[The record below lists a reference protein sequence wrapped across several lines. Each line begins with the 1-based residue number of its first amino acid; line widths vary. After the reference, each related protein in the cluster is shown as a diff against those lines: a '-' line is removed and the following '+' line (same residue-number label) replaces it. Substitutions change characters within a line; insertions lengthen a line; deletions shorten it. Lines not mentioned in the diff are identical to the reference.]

1 MKEAKE
7 KEEREVNK
15 PRLLFSLGPR
25 TKHQNYLE
33 KVLKFM
39 EDESFK
45 CDEVFYLK
53 VEFSYNKSAKAY
65 NTFLTYQQVE
75 EWRFNR
81 TCLKTVIGR
90 IVVCSL

>member
-1 MKEAKE
+1 M
-7 KEEREVNK
+7 
-15 PRLLFSLGPR
+15 
-25 TKHQNYLE
+25 
-33 KVLKFM
+33 KVLNVT
-39 EDESFK
+39 
-45 CDEVFYLK
+45 EVFYLK

-81 TCLKTVIGR
+81 TCLKTVMGR

>member
-1 MKEAKE
+1 MYHNTKENPKGVIIRKVLEIDNISRRRKLCIIAIQEDMKEAKE

-15 PRLLFSLGPR
+15 PCLLFSLGPR

-45 CDEVFYLK
+45 CD
-53 VEFSYNKSAKAY
+53 
-65 NTFLTYQQVE
+65 
-75 EWRFNR
+75 
-81 TCLKTVIGR
+81 
-90 IVVCSL
+90 

>member
-1 MKEAKE
+1 MYHNTKENPKGVIIRKVLEIDNISRRRKLYIIAIQEDMKEAKE

-15 PRLLFSLGPR
+15 PCLLFSLGPR

-45 CDEVFYLK
+45 CD
-53 VEFSYNKSAKAY
+53 
-65 NTFLTYQQVE
+65 
-75 EWRFNR
+75 
-81 TCLKTVIGR
+81 
-90 IVVCSL
+90 